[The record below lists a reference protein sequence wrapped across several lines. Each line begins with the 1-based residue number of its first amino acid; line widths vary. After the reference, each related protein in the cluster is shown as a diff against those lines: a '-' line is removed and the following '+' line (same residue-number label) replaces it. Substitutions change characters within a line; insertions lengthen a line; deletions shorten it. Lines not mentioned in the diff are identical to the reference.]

1 VFATNDGGQSW
12 KVISPDLSRQDP
24 SRIMPSGGMVGDNL
38 GQFYGEVVFAIAPSP
53 VQKGLIWAGTN
64 DGKVWYTRDGGGR
77 WNDVTRNISGLPA
90 WSVVSKIDPS
100 NFEAGTAYVAVDAHL
115 IDKRDP
121 FIFKTTDFGQTWTRV
136 TGDLPSKHPLD
147 YVLSVAENQ
156 TGAACCSPEPAA
168 RSTTPSMTARTG
180 RPCRT
185 GFRRRRCRGSSY
197 RSSITTL
204 SYRRTAAAS
213 TSSMMSR
220 RSSRLIRPRPQPKR
234 VCSCPGQESQSS
246 VPGRQSQSSVESSGS
261 IVSRR
266 LP

>member
-1 VFATNDGGQSW
+1 
-12 KVISPDLSRQDP
+12 
-24 SRIMPSGGMVGDNL
+24 
-38 GQFYGEVVFAIAPSP
+38 VFAIAPSP

-197 RSSITTL
+197 RSSITNVVV
-204 SYRRTAAAS
+204 S
-213 TSSMMSR
+213 TYGR
-220 RSSRLIRPRPQPKR
+220 GLYILDDVTPLEQADPTTTPTEARLFVPRPG
-234 VCSCPGQESQSS
+234 VS
-246 VPGRQSQSSVESSGS
+246 VVSPGRQSQSSVESSGS